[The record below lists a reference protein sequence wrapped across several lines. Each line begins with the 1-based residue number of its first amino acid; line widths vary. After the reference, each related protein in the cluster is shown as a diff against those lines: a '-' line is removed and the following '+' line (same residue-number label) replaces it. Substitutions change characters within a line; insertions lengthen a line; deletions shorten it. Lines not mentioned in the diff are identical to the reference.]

1 MRYGWMMAVVL
12 LAGCTK
18 EAPKPEAA
26 KAEAKAP
33 AEAAKTPGEVRLDAA
48 MVKSGN
54 IISVE
59 VDKRSEPLVLR
70 VNGRLTVNEDR
81 TWHVDSFVDGRV
93 QQMLVNVGDR
103 VSAGQVVARL
113 HSHEVHEARSEYQRA
128 KTDLAKARSQQSFA
142 QRTRDRLQRLY
153 QLKAASL
160 EQTEVAE
167 SALRDAASA
176 VKNAEI
182 EVERTRVHLVEFL
195 DVPAEDHPDHQPGEF
210 IHEEDMVPVKTR
222 NGGVVTKR
230 DTSVGAAL
238 KAADEVLQVSDLSTV
253 WMMAALPEELLGKVR
268 VGMSAA
274 VRVQAYPDEV
284 FAGRIAR
291 LGDQLDAETRTA
303 PVRIV
308 LANPGQRLRPEMY
321 GAAEI
326 AAGGTAEALYM
337 PQGALQD
344 MNGQAVVFVDR
355 GEGRYAVRPVRTG
368 RTQGELV
375 EVLEGLAAGERV
387 VSRGGFVLKSQ
398 MFKSSLAE
406 E

>member
-1 MRYGWMMAVVL
+1 MKRLWLTVLL

-26 KAEAKAP
+26 AAP
-33 AEAAKTPGEVRLDAA
+33 AAPPKTPGEVRLDAA
-48 MVKSGN
+48 MVQSGH
-54 IISVE
+54 IVSVVVE
-59 VDKRSEPLVLR
+59 KRSEPLLVR
-70 VNGRLTVNEDR
+70 VNGRLTVNEER

-93 QQMLVNVGDR
+93 LQMLVNVGDR
-103 VSAGQVVARL
+103 ISAGQVVARL

-128 KTDLAKARSQQSFA
+128 KTDLARAQSQRNFA
-142 QRTRDRLQRLY
+142 QRTRDRMKRLY
-153 QLKAASL
+153 ELKAASL

-167 SALRDAASA
+167 SQLRDAVSA

-182 EVERTRVHLVEFL
+182 ELERTRVHLVEFL
-195 DVPAEDHPDHQPGEF
+195 DVPADDHPDHKPGEF
-210 IHEEDMVPVKTR
+210 VHEEDMVPVKTR

-230 DTSVGAAL
+230 DSSTGAML
-238 KAADEVLQVSDLSTV
+238 KAADRVLEVSDLSTV
-253 WMMAALPEELLGKVR
+253 WMIAALPEEMLGKVR
-268 VGMSAA
+268 AGMSAA
-274 VRVQAYPDEV
+274 VRVQAYPDEA
-284 FAGRIAR
+284 FTGRIAR

-303 PVRIV
+303 PARIV

-321 GAAEI
+321 GVAEI
-326 AAGGTAEALYM
+326 AAGGTTEALFV

-344 MNGQAVVFVDR
+344 MNGQAVVFVDK

-368 RTQGELV
+368 RTQEALV

-398 MFKSSLAE
+398 MFKSALAE

>member
-1 MRYGWMMAVVL
+1 MRYGWMAAVLL
-12 LAGCTK
+12 LAGCGK
-18 EAPKPEAA
+18 EAVKSAA
-26 KAEAKAP
+26 AAAAP
-33 AEAAKTPGEVRLDAA
+33 AEPAKTPGEVRLDAA

-54 IISVE
+54 IVSVE
-59 VDKRSEPLVLR
+59 VDRRSEPLVLR
-70 VNGRLTVNEDR
+70 VNGRLTVNEER

-93 QQMLVNVGDR
+93 LQLLVNVGDR
-103 VSAGQVVARL
+103 ISAGQVVARL

-128 KTDLAKARSQQSFA
+128 KTDLAKAQSQRAFA
-142 QRTRDRLQRLY
+142 QRNRDRQQRLY

-160 EQTEVAE
+160 EQTELAE
-167 SALRDAASA
+167 AQLRDAVAA

-182 EVERTRVHLVEFL
+182 ELERTRVHLVEFL
-195 DVPAEDHPDHQPGEF
+195 DVPADDHPDHKPGEF
-210 IHEEDMVPVKTR
+210 VHEEDMVPVKTR

-230 DTSVGAAL
+230 DTSTGAML
-238 KAADEVLQVSDLSTV
+238 KAADRVLEVSDLSTV
-253 WMMAALPEELLGKVR
+253 WMIAALPEEMLGKVR
-268 VGMSAA
+268 AGMSAA

-284 FAGRIAR
+284 FRGRMAR
-291 LGDQLDAETRTA
+291 LGDQLDPETRTA
-303 PVRIV
+303 PARIV

-321 GAAEI
+321 GVAEI
-326 AAGGTAEALYM
+326 AAGGSAEALFV
-337 PQGALQD
+337 PPGALQD
-344 MNGQAVVFVDR
+344 MNGQAVVFLDK

-375 EVLEGLAAGERV
+375 EVLEGLAAGDRV